1 MARNFI
7 ILFFITFLSSCIS
20 VEFTQPQP
28 YWCANLTLF
37 PNEMQG
43 HFYSNEND
51 TVEIGSNYYKLIS
64 KDSNSILDTDTKN
77 TEQLSDSLLFK
88 PYKKIYFLN
97 SKTNGNWQVSMVK
110 INKNHSI
117 TVYNAISSEE
127 KLIKKLKNIKDKTIL
142 KDETGKIKRVILNP
156 SEKEFK
162 KLFRSKLFVEYMV
175 LKKVN

>member
-1 MARNFI
+1 MARNLT
-7 ILFFITFLSSCIS
+7 ILLLIASLSSCIS

-28 YWCANLTLF
+28 NWCANLTEF
-37 PNEMQG
+37 PIEMRG

-64 KDSNSILDTDTKN
+64 KDKNSILDIDAKN

-88 PYKKIYFLN
+88 SYKKIYFLN
-97 SKTNGNWQVSMVK
+97 SKTNGNWRVSMVK

-117 TVYNAISSEE
+117 TIYNAISSEE
-127 KLIKKLKNIKDKTIL
+127 KLIKKLKIVKDKTII
-142 KDETGKIKRVILNP
+142 KDETGKIKRVLFNP

-162 KLFRSKLFVEYMV
+162 KLVRSKLFVEYMV

>member
-1 MARNFI
+1 MARNLV
-7 ILFFITFLSSCIS
+7 ILLLIASLSSCIS

-28 YWCANLTLF
+28 YWCANLTGF
-37 PNEMQG
+37 PVKMQG
-43 HFYSNEND
+43 HFYNNEND

-64 KDSNSILDTDTKN
+64 TDKNSILDSNTKN

-88 PYKKIYFLN
+88 SYKKIYFLN
-97 SKTNGNWQVSMVK
+97 SKTNGNWRVSMVK
-110 INKNHSI
+110 INRNHSI

-162 KLFRSKLFVEYMV
+162 KLVRSKLFIEYMV